1 MGQDERMTG
10 LIEHILHVPT
20 WLALLIVFA
29 VPALEASIFLGFV
42 FPGEI
47 ACLLGG
53 VLASESKL
61 SLAAVLIAAIA
72 GAVIGDSVGYAIG
85 SRYGDTL
92 LRKIPHRLVKPEHI
106 ERARKLVNRLG
117 GRAVFVG
124 RFTAALRAL
133 VPGFA
138 GLSTMSYRRFLI
150 WNAAGGILWAGG
162 VVIAGYLAGNAWK
175 RVASDLSLF
184 GYLLL
189 AVIVVLGGLIWRRRR
204 RRAHSIPGDSA
215 PSSSVPGGVEK
226 P

>member
-10 LIEHILHVPT
+10 LIEHILHVPS

-53 VLASESKL
+53 VLASESKV
-61 SLAAVLIAAIA
+61 SLAAVIIVAIL
-72 GAVIGDSVGYAIG
+72 GAIVGDSIGYAVG

-92 LRKIPHRLVKPEHI
+92 LRKIPHRLVKPEHV
-106 ERARKLVNRLG
+106 ERAKLLVNRLG

-138 GLSTMSYRRFLI
+138 GLSTMSYRRFLF
-150 WNAAGGILWAGG
+150 WNAAGGVLWAGG
-162 VVIAGYLAGNAWK
+162 VVVAGYLAGSAWK

-184 GYLLL
+184 GYALLG
-189 AVIVVLGGLIWRRRR
+189 VVVLAGVVIWLIRRH
-204 RRAHSIPGDSA
+204 RAA
-215 PSSSVPGGVEK
+215 
-226 P
+226 

>member
-1 MGQDERMTG
+1 MGEDDVMTG

-53 VLASESKL
+53 VLASESKV
-61 SLAAVLIAAIA
+61 SLAAVIVAAIL

-92 LRKIPHRLVKPEHI
+92 LRKIPRRLVKPEHI
-106 ERARKLVNRLG
+106 ERAKQLVNNLG

-138 GLSTMSYRRFLI
+138 GLSTMSYRRFLF

-184 GYLLL
+184 GYGLLGVVVVAGV
-189 AVIVVLGGLIWRRRR
+189 AVWWIKRRR
-204 RRAHSIPGDSA
+204 SA
-215 PSSSVPGGVEK
+215 
-226 P
+226 

>member
-1 MGQDERMTG
+1 MTG

-29 VPALEASIFLGFV
+29 VPALEASIFLGFI

-61 SLAAVLIAAIA
+61 SLTLVIVAAIL
-72 GAVIGDSVGYAIG
+72 GAVIGDSIGYEIG
-85 SRYGDTL
+85 ARYGESL
-92 LRKIPHRLVKPEHI
+92 LRKLPNRLVKPEHI
-106 ERARKLVNRLG
+106 EKARDLVGRLG

-138 GLSTMSYRRFLI
+138 GLSTMTYRRFLFF
-150 WNAAGGILWAGG
+150 NAAGGILWAGG

-175 RVASDLSLF
+175 RVAGDISLV
-184 GYLLL
+184 GYGLL
-189 AVIVVLGGLIWRRRR
+189 AAVVVAGIAVWLIRRRR
-204 RRAHSIPGDSA
+204 SHRNDA
-215 PSSSVPGGVEK
+215 V
-226 P
+226 

>member
-1 MGQDERMTG
+1 MTG

-29 VPALEASIFLGFV
+29 IPALEASIFLGFI

-61 SLAAVLIAAIA
+61 SLTLVIVAAIL
-72 GAVIGDSVGYAIG
+72 GAVIGDSIGYEIG
-85 SRYGDTL
+85 SRYGETL
-92 LRKIPHRLVKPEHI
+92 LRKLPNRLVKPEHI
-106 ERARKLVNRLG
+106 EKARDLVGRLG

-138 GLSTMSYRRFLI
+138 GLSTMTYRRFLI

-175 RVASDLSLF
+175 RVAGDLSLV
-184 GYLLL
+184 GYGLL
-189 AVIVVLGGLIWRRRR
+189 AVVVVAGIAVWLIRRRR
-204 RRAHSIPGDSA
+204 HPTDS
-215 PSSSVPGGVEK
+215 STG
-226 P
+226 

>member
-1 MGQDERMTG
+1 MTG

-42 FPGEI
+42 LPGEI

-53 VLASESKL
+53 VLASESRV
-61 SLAAVLIAAIA
+61 SLTLVLIAAIA
-72 GAVIGDSVGYAIG
+72 GAIIGDSVGYAIG
-85 SRYGDTL
+85 ERYGETL
-92 LRKIPHRLVKPEHI
+92 LRKLPSRLVKPEHI
-106 ERARKLVNRLG
+106 DKARDLVGRLG

-138 GLSTMSYRRFLI
+138 GLSTMSYRRFLV

-175 RVASDLSLF
+175 RVAGDLSLV
-184 GYLLL
+184 GYGLL
-189 AVIVVLGGLIWRRRR
+189 AVVLVAGVAFWWIRR
-204 RRAHSIPGDSA
+204 RRAHHHDA
-215 PSSSVPGGVEK
+215 AV
-226 P
+226 